1 MTDELRFEHRMSDAD
16 ALMWTIEKDPLLRST
31 ILAVSV
37 LDRPPDR
44 DRLLER
50 LARGSREIP
59 RMRQRVVGN
68 PWSLAPPRWEV
79 DPDFDLRYHVRSM
92 RVPGKGT
99 WRDLL
104 DACAPLAMQG
114 FDRARPLWE
123 FWLVDGLEGDGA
135 ALVQKVH
142 HTITDGVGGM
152 KMAMVLLDLERD
164 PGPDAGPLPPEPEVD
179 VLGPWARLLD
189 AAGHEAR
196 RRAGIAR
203 RALAAAPVAATAA
216 ARHPLGTARSGVEL
230 ARSVARLVAPVT
242 EPLSPVMRGRSLRL
256 QLDTLNVPLA
266 ELKAAAKKVDGKLN
280 DAFVA
285 AVTGGL
291 RRYHEA
297 HGAPV
302 GELRMTMPINIRTD
316 ATAGLAGNRFVPARF
331 PVPVGIADPVA
342 RMAATREV
350 IARQRAEPS
359 LPLTDAL
366 AGVLFRLPATLA
378 TGVFGAMLKGIDVVT
393 SNVPG
398 APVPIWLAGARVRS
412 QFAFGPPSGSAV
424 NVTLLSHLD
433 ECAVAVTSDAAAV
446 PDPERFTACLVEGFD
461 EVRRA

>member
-1 MTDELRFEHRMSDAD
+1 MRFESRMSDAD

-31 ILAVSV
+31 ILAVSL
-37 LDRPPDR
+37 LDRPPER
-44 DRLLER
+44 DRLVER
-50 LARGSREIP
+50 LERGSREIP

-79 DPDFDLRYHVRSM
+79 DPNFDLHYHLRSM

-99 WRDLL
+99 LRDLL

-123 FWLVDGLEGDGA
+123 FWVVDGLDGDRA

-142 HTITDGVGGM
+142 HTITDGVGGV

-164 PGPDAGPLPPEPEVD
+164 PSSDPSPLPPEPEGQ
-179 VLGPWARLLD
+179 VLGPWQRLLD
-189 AAGHEAR
+189 AAAHEAR
-196 RRAGIAR
+196 RQAGVAR
-203 RALAAAPVAATAA
+203 RAVASAPAAAAASVTNPVAA
-216 ARHPLGTARSGVEL
+216 ARSAAEV
-230 ARSVARLVAPVT
+230 ARSVGRMLAPVT
-242 EPLSPVMRGRSLRL
+242 EPLSPVMRKRSLRL
-256 QLDTLNVPLA
+256 HLDTLSVPLP
-266 ELKAAAKKVDGKLN
+266 ELKAAARKVDGKLN

-302 GELRMTMPINIRTD
+302 ESLRMTMPINIRD
-316 ATAGLAGNRFVPARF
+316 AGSEALAGNRFVPARF
-331 PVPVGIADPVA
+331 AVPVGIADPLE
-342 RMAATREV
+342 RMAVTRDV
-350 IARQRAEPS
+350 LRRQRAEPA
-359 LPLTDAL
+359 LALTDAL
-366 AGVLFRLPATLA
+366 AGILFRLPRSVA

-398 APVPIWLAGARVRS
+398 APVPIYLAGARVTS
-412 QFAFGPPSGSAV
+412 QFAFGPPSGSAL

-433 ECAVAVTSDAAAV
+433 DCAIGVTSDAAAV
-446 PDPERFTACLVEGFD
+446 PDPHCLVTCLEEGFD
-461 EVRRA
+461 EVRKAR